1 MIKKKDLKLTVDEL
15 LEKYPVKNLISDLL
29 EMVNTKVDAV
39 VVEQPKIAVSK
50 EEFEQICSI
59 FRIKGFD
66 VNGNPSKRGRKPKN
80 V

>member
-1 MIKKKDLKLTVDEL
+1 MIKKKDLKLSVDEL

-29 EMVNTKVDAV
+29 EMVNTKVDSV

-50 EEFEQICSI
+50 EEFEQIAGM
-59 FRIKGFD
+59 FRIKGTS
-66 VNGNPSKRGRKPKN
+66 NRGRKPKN